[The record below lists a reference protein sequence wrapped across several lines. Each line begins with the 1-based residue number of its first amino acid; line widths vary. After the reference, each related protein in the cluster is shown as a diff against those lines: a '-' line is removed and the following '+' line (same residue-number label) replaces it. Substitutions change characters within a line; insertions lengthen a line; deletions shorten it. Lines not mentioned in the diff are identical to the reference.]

1 VTAFLLNYT
10 GMGRPNPDSFLNMR
24 IRSLV
29 VSLSFLAAGVAAAQ
43 TRALAQTHP
52 GAVRLLIQGDDM
64 GAAHAINIA
73 TIRAYKEGIL
83 RSTNVIVSGPWFP
96 EAVQLLKENPGLD
109 VGVHLCLTSEWERV
123 KWRPLTDA
131 PSLVDA
137 DGYFFPMVWPR
148 KDFPPN
154 TSLREASPKTGEVER
169 ELRRQ
174 IEVARKHL
182 PRITYLSTHM
192 GFPGLKP
199 EWVEMVKRIASDV
212 GLPLMET
219 QPGVNYLAGVWRS
232 GAGNDFDNGPARAAK
247 LAARLER
254 LRPGTYVMV
263 DHCGT
268 NDPEMQALG
277 HKGYE
282 YVAADRSAVVEAWT
296 SPLVL
301 DAVKRLG
308 IKLISHADL
317 PKSARQ

>member
-1 VTAFLLNYT
+1 
-10 GMGRPNPDSFLNMR
+10 MR
-24 IRSLV
+24 ISSLLA
-29 VSLSFLAAGVAAAQ
+29 SLALLVAGVASAQ
-43 TRALAQTHP
+43 TQASTQVRP
-52 GAVRLLIQGDDM
+52 GTVRLLIQGDDM
-64 GAAHAINIA
+64 GAAHAINTA

-83 RSTNVIVSGPWFP
+83 RSTNVMVPGAWFL
-96 EAVQLLKENPGLD
+96 EAVQLLNQNPGLD

-123 KWRPLTDA
+123 KWRPLTQA

-137 DGYFFPMVWPR
+137 DGNFFPMVWAR
-148 KDFPPN
+148 KDFPPG
-154 TSLREASPKTGEVER
+154 TSLHDATPKTGEMER

-182 PRITYLSTHM
+182 PRISYLSAHM

-199 EWVEMVKRIASDV
+199 EWMEAVKRIALEA
-212 GLPLMET
+212 GLPLIEA
-219 QPGVNYLAGVWRS
+219 QPGVNYLDGVWRN
-232 GAGNDFDNGPARAAK
+232 GAGNNFDDGAARARK
-247 LAARLER
+247 LAARLDK

-301 DAVKRLG
+301 ETVKRKG
-308 IKLISHADL
+308 IQLISHADL
-317 PKSARQ
+317 PKVAKQ